1 MALGF
6 GDEFTH
12 RFVAGDVVAGATTS
26 GARGETRASN
36 DDGACAAMSCRARQ
50 RAEYRSHARRAGRGE
65 GEAGRGRNGS
75 RARRRGGRLE
85 KAAESDGDKLAAG
98 KRAGTQDTLNGKG
111 RGDGAEGNNRATAE

>member
-50 RAEYRSHARRAGRGE
+50 RAEHRCHARRAGRGE
-65 GEAGRGRNGS
+65 WKASRGRNAG
-75 RARRRGGRLE
+75 RASRRGGWLAE
-85 KAAESDGDKLAAG
+85 AAESASEKLAA
-98 KRAGTQDTLNGKG
+98 RQ
-111 RGDGAEGNNRATAE
+111 